1 MPEPERAGRYR
12 TTMKKEFRFR
22 DAATFV
28 GGYWRQ
34 VPWLLSGAMLTMAL
48 ATLCDVFL
56 PLFAGRLIDSLAEAI
71 TGDASARVQ
80 GAYEA
85 LAAFVA
91 ISVAFYAFREISYRF
106 WIPLA
111 TISMRRI
118 VCDAFY
124 RVQRFSADW
133 QANSFAGATVR
144 KISRGMWAYDEF
156 ADTVYIGFLPAAIVL
171 IGVTANLMAHWFFMG
186 IFVLASMVVYLA
198 ASILLA
204 SRYVAPANAIMNESD
219 SAMGAAMADAVS
231 CNAAVKS
238 FGAEQ
243 REDRRFFDVSDLW
256 RSRARRAWSREIN
269 SGTVLSVM
277 ALLLQGGLLALAL
290 WYWSR
295 GEATAGDVT
304 FVMTSYFVI
313 HGYLR
318 ETGQHVRNMQKAIN
332 EIEDLVG
339 FQNQPIAVADRPSA
353 QLLKTNGGAITFDK
367 VTFRY
372 GNQATPIYDDFSLRI
387 GAGERVALVGPSGS
401 GKSTFV
407 KLVQRLYDVDDGRI
421 LIDGQNVAEAT
432 QESLRRAIALVPQ
445 DPALFHRSLAENIAY
460 ARPDA
465 SREEIETAARR
476 AHAHEFITRLPEG
489 YETLVG
495 ERGVKLSG
503 GERQRV
509 ALARAFLADAPILI
523 LDEATSSL
531 DSITESQIQEAI
543 EELMEGRSTIVIA
556 HRLST
561 VRSVDRILVFR
572 DGAIVEQGTQ
582 AELLAR
588 QDGHFKKLHA
598 MQVQGLAL
606 ESG

>member
-1 MPEPERAGRYR
+1 
-12 TTMKKEFRFR
+12 MKQKFGFRE
-22 DAATFV
+22 ASVFV
-28 GGYWRQ
+28 WRYWRQ
-34 VPWLLSGAMLTMAL
+34 VPWLLSGAFVTMAL

-56 PLFAGRLIDSLAEAI
+56 PVFAGRLIDSLADVAFAEPAARV
-71 TGDASARVQ
+71 GDA
-80 GAYEA
+80 YWA
-85 LAAFVA
+85 LAAFVG
-91 ISVAFYAFREISYRF
+91 ISVAFHLFREVSYRF

-118 VCDAFY
+118 IGDAFY

-156 ADTVYIGFLPAAIVL
+156 ADTIYIGYLPAAIVL
-171 IGVTANLMAHWFFMG
+171 VGITANLMVNWLLMG
-186 IFVLASMVVYLA
+186 VFVLVAVSIYLVV
-198 ASILLA
+198 SILLV
-204 SRYVAPANAIMNESD
+204 SLYVAPANEIMNESD
-219 SAMGAAMADAVS
+219 SAVGAAMADAVS
-231 CNAAVKS
+231 CNATVKS
-238 FGAEQ
+238 FGAEK
-243 REDRRFFDVSDLW
+243 REDKRFFDVADLW
-256 RSRARRAWSREIN
+256 RRRARKAWSREIN
-269 SGTVLSVM
+269 GGTVLSVM
-277 ALLLQGGLLALAL
+277 SLLLQAGLLSLAL

-295 GEATAGDVT
+295 GQATAGDVT

-318 ETGQHVRNMQKAIN
+318 EIGQHVRNMQKAIN

-339 FQNQPIAVADRPSA
+339 FQKQVIDVADREAASDLRA
-353 QLLKTNGGAITFDK
+353 DGGAIAFDG

-372 GNQATPIYDDFSLRI
+372 GNQRTPIYADFSLRI

-407 KLVQRLYDVDDGRI
+407 KLVQRLYDVDHGEIR
-421 LIDGQNVAEAT
+421 IDGQDIARAT

-460 ARPDA
+460 ARPEA
-465 SREEIETAARR
+465 SRDEIEQAARR
-476 AHAHEFITRLPEG
+476 AHAHDFIQRLPQG

-531 DSITESQIQEAI
+531 DSITEAQIQEAI
-543 EELMEGRSTIVIA
+543 EELMEGRTTIVIA

-572 DGAIVEQGTQ
+572 DGCIVEQGTQ
-582 AELLAR
+582 QELLAR
-588 QDGHFKKLHA
+588 DDGHFRELLA
-598 MQVQGLAL
+598 MQIEGLAL
-606 ESG
+606 EGN

>member
-1 MPEPERAGRYR
+1 MN
-12 TTMKKEFRFR
+12 KDFRFR
-22 DAATFV
+22 DAAAFV
-28 GGYWRQ
+28 WRYWTQ
-34 VPWLLSGAMLTMAL
+34 VPWLLSGAFATMAL

-56 PLFAGRLIDSLAEAI
+56 PLFAGRLIDALTNLAVAERAAQV
-71 TGDASARVQ
+71 DR
-80 GAYEA
+80 AYLA
-85 LAAFVA
+85 LAAFVG
-91 ISVAFYAFREISYRF
+91 ISAGFYLFREISYRF

-111 TISMRRI
+111 TVTMRRI

-133 QANSFAGATVR
+133 QANSFAGSTVR

-156 ADTVYIGFLPAAIVL
+156 ADTIYIGFLPAGIILV
-171 IGVTANLMAHWFFMG
+171 GVTANLLAHWLLMG
-186 IFVLASMVVYLA
+186 LFVLVA
-198 ASILLA
+198 ATFYIAISVLLA
-204 SRYVAPANAIMNESD
+204 SRYVAPANVVMNRSD
-219 SAMGAAMADAVS
+219 SAMGAAMADAVT

-238 FGAEQ
+238 FGAER
-243 REDRRFFDVSDLW
+243 REDQRFFDVADLW
-256 RSRARRAWSREIN
+256 RRRARTAWSREIN
-269 SGTVLSVM
+269 GGTVQSVM
-277 ALLLQGGLLALAL
+277 SLLLQAGLLSLAL

-295 GEATAGDVT
+295 GLATPGDVT

-318 ETGQHVRNMQKAIN
+318 EIGQHVRNMQKAIN

-339 FQNQPIAVADRPSA
+339 FERQPFEIADRADAVCLVAGEGSIA
-353 QLLKTNGGAITFDK
+353 FDR

-372 GNQATPIYDDFSLRI
+372 GNQQKPIYADFSLEI
-387 GAGERVALVGPSGS
+387 AAGERVALVGPSGS

-407 KLVQRLYDVDDGRI
+407 KLVQRLYDVDSGRI
-421 LIDGQNVAEAT
+421 LIDGQNIAEAT
-432 QESLRRAIALVPQ
+432 QESLRTAIALVPQ

-460 ARPDA
+460 ARPTA
-465 SREEIETAARR
+465 SQAEIEAATRR
-476 AHAHEFITRLPEG
+476 AYAHDFIVRLPQG
-489 YETLVG
+489 YDTLVG

-509 ALARAFLADAPILI
+509 ALARAFLADVPILI

-543 EELMEGRSTIVIA
+543 EELMEGRTTIVIA

-572 DGAIVEQGTQ
+572 DGAIAEQGTRE
-582 AELLAR
+582 ELLAR
-588 QDGHFKKLHA
+588 REGHFKKLLA
-598 MQVQGLAL
+598 MQVEGLKL
-606 ESG
+606 GSG

>member
-1 MPEPERAGRYR
+1 
-12 TTMKKEFRFR
+12 
-22 DAATFV
+22 
-28 GGYWRQ
+28 
-34 VPWLLSGAMLTMAL
+34 MAL

-56 PLFAGRLIDSLAEAI
+56 PLFAGRLIDALADVALNER
-71 TGDASARVQ
+71 DAQ
-80 GAYEA
+80 IGAAYVA
-85 LAAFVA
+85 LAAFIA
-91 ISVAFYAFREISYRF
+91 ISLGFYVFREVSYRF
-106 WIPLA
+106 WIPIA
-111 TISMRRI
+111 TITMRRI

-156 ADTVYIGFLPAAIVL
+156 ADTIYIGFLPAGIVL
-171 IGVTANLMAHWFFMG
+171 VGVTANLMAHWLLMG
-186 IFVLASMVVYLA
+186 LFVLV
-198 ASILLA
+198 ASIAYVTVSIALA
-204 SRYVAPANAIMNESD
+204 SRYVAPANVVMNKSD
-219 SAMGAAMADAVS
+219 SAMGAAMADAVT

-238 FGAEQ
+238 FGAEL
-243 REDRRFFDVSDLW
+243 REDKRFFDVADRW
-256 RSRARRAWSREIN
+256 HRHARWAWSREIN
-269 SGTVLSVM
+269 SGTVLSAM
-277 ALLLQGGLLALAL
+277 SMLLQGGLLALAL
-290 WYWSR
+290 WYWSQ
-295 GEATAGDVT
+295 GLATAGDVT
-304 FVMTSYFVI
+304 FVMTSYFVV

-318 ETGQHVRNMQKAIN
+318 EIGHHVRNMQKAIN

-339 FQNQPIAVADRPSA
+339 FEQQDIGVADRAHAKPLA
-353 QLLKTNGGAITFDK
+353 ADQGAIAFDG

-372 GNQATPIYDDFSLRI
+372 GNQERPIYADFSLQI
-387 GAGERVALVGPSGS
+387 AAGERVALVGPSGS

-407 KLVQRLYDVDDGRI
+407 KLVQRLYDVDAGRI

-432 QESLRRAIALVPQ
+432 QESLRQAIALVPQ
-445 DPALFHRSLAENIAY
+445 DPALFHRSLSENIAY
-460 ARPDA
+460 ARPEA
-465 SREEIETAARR
+465 SQAEIEAAARR
-476 AHAHEFITRLPEG
+476 AYAHDFITRLPQG

-531 DSITESQIQEAI
+531 DSITETQIQEAI
-543 EELMEGRSTIVIA
+543 EELMEGRTTIVIA

-572 DGAIVEQGTQ
+572 DGAIVEQGSQ

-588 QDGHFKKLHA
+588 HDGHFKKLHA
-598 MQVQGLAL
+598 MQVQGLIL
-606 ESG
+606 DGS

>member
-1 MPEPERAGRYR
+1 
-12 TTMKKEFRFR
+12 MKNKFGFR
-22 DAATFV
+22 DAAAFV
-28 GGYWRQ
+28 GRYWLQ
-34 VPWLLSGAMLTMAL
+34 VRWLLGGAFFTMAL

-56 PLFAGRLIDSLAEAI
+56 PLFAGRLIDALADVALNER
-71 TGDASARVQ
+71 SAQ
-80 GAYEA
+80 IGAAYAA

-91 ISVAFYAFREISYRF
+91 ISLGFYLFREVSYRF
-106 WIPLA
+106 WIPIA
-111 TISMRRI
+111 TITMRRI

-156 ADTVYIGFLPAAIVL
+156 ADTIYIGFLPAAIVL
-171 IGVTANLMAHWFFMG
+171 VGVTANLMAHWLLMG
-186 IFVLASMVVYLA
+186 LFVLV
-198 ASILLA
+198 ASIAYVVLSIALA
-204 SRYVAPANAIMNESD
+204 SRYVAPANVVMNKSD
-219 SAMGAAMADAVS
+219 SAMGAAMADAVT

-238 FGAEQ
+238 FGAEL
-243 REDRRFFDVSDLW
+243 REDKRFFDVADRW
-256 RSRARRAWSREIN
+256 RRHARWAWSREIN
-269 SGTVLSVM
+269 SGTVLSAM
-277 ALLLQGGLLALAL
+277 SMLLQGGLLSLAL
-290 WYWSR
+290 WYWSK
-295 GEATAGDVT
+295 GLATAGDVT
-304 FVMTSYFVI
+304 FVMTSYFVV

-318 ETGQHVRNMQKAIN
+318 EIGHHVRNMQKAIN

-339 FQNQPIAVADRPSA
+339 FEQQDIGVADSA
-353 QLLKTNGGAITFDK
+353 NAKPLAADQGAIAFDG

-372 GNQATPIYDDFSLRI
+372 GNQERPIYADFSLQI
-387 GAGERVALVGPSGS
+387 AAGERVALVGPSGS

-407 KLVQRLYDVDDGRI
+407 KLVQRLYDVDAGRI

-432 QESLRRAIALVPQ
+432 QESLRQAIALVPQ

-460 ARPDA
+460 ARPEA
-465 SREEIETAARR
+465 SQAEIEAAARR
-476 AHAHEFITRLPEG
+476 AYAHDFITRLPQG

-531 DSITESQIQEAI
+531 DSITETQIQEAI
-543 EELMEGRSTIVIA
+543 EELMEGRTTIVIA

-572 DGAIVEQGTQ
+572 DGAIVEQGSQ

-588 QDGHFKKLHA
+588 HDGHFKKLHA
-598 MQVQGLAL
+598 MQVQGLIL
-606 ESG
+606 DGS

>member
-1 MPEPERAGRYR
+1 
-12 TTMKKEFRFR
+12 MKQKFGFRE
-22 DAATFV
+22 ASVFV
-28 GGYWRQ
+28 WRYWRQ
-34 VPWLLSGAMLTMAL
+34 VPWLLSGAFVTMAL

-56 PLFAGRLIDSLAEAI
+56 PVFAGRLIDSLADVAFAEPAARV
-71 TGDASARVQ
+71 GDA
-80 GAYEA
+80 YWA
-85 LAAFVA
+85 LTAFVG
-91 ISVAFYAFREISYRF
+91 ISVAFHLFREVSYRF

-118 VCDAFY
+118 IGDAFY

-156 ADTVYIGFLPAAIVL
+156 ADTIYIGYLPAAIVL
-171 IGVTANLMAHWFFMG
+171 VGITANLMVNWLLMG
-186 IFVLASMVVYLA
+186 VFVLVAVSIYLVV
-198 ASILLA
+198 SILLV
-204 SRYVAPANAIMNESD
+204 SLYVAPANEIMNESD
-219 SAMGAAMADAVS
+219 SAVGAAMADAVS
-231 CNAAVKS
+231 CNATVKS
-238 FGAEQ
+238 FGAEK
-243 REDRRFFDVSDLW
+243 REDKRFFDVADLW
-256 RSRARRAWSREIN
+256 RRRARKAWSREIN
-269 SGTVLSVM
+269 GGTVLSVM
-277 ALLLQGGLLALAL
+277 SLLLQAGLLSLAL

-295 GEATAGDVT
+295 GQATAGDVT

-318 ETGQHVRNMQKAIN
+318 EIGQHVRNMQKAIN

-339 FQNQPIAVADRPSA
+339 FQKQVIDVADRETASDLRA
-353 QLLKTNGGAITFDK
+353 DGGAIAFDG

-372 GNQATPIYDDFSLRI
+372 GNQRTPIYADFSLRI

-407 KLVQRLYDVDDGRI
+407 KLVQRLYDVDHGEIR
-421 LIDGQNVAEAT
+421 IDGQDIAGAT

-460 ARPDA
+460 ARPEA
-465 SREEIETAARR
+465 SREEIEQAARR
-476 AHAHEFITRLPEG
+476 AHAHDFIQRLPQG

-531 DSITESQIQEAI
+531 DSITEAQIQEAI
-543 EELMEGRSTIVIA
+543 EELMEGRTTIVIA

-572 DGAIVEQGTQ
+572 DGCIVEQGTQ
-582 AELLAR
+582 QELLAR
-588 QDGHFKKLHA
+588 DDGHFRELLA
-598 MQVQGLAL
+598 MQIEGLAL
-606 ESG
+606 EGN

>member
-1 MPEPERAGRYR
+1 
-12 TTMKKEFRFR
+12 MKQKFGFRE
-22 DAATFV
+22 ASVFV
-28 GGYWRQ
+28 WRYWRQ
-34 VPWLLSGAMLTMAL
+34 VPWLLSGAFVTMAL

-56 PLFAGRLIDSLAEAI
+56 PVFAGRLIDSLADVAFAEPAARV
-71 TGDASARVQ
+71 GDA
-80 GAYEA
+80 YWA
-85 LAAFVA
+85 LTAFVG
-91 ISVAFYAFREISYRF
+91 ISVAFHLFREVSYRF

-118 VCDAFY
+118 IGDAFY

-156 ADTVYIGFLPAAIVL
+156 ADTIYIGYLPAAIVL
-171 IGVTANLMAHWFFMG
+171 VGITANLMVNWLLMG
-186 IFVLASMVVYLA
+186 VFVLVAVSIYLVV
-198 ASILLA
+198 SILLV
-204 SRYVAPANAIMNESD
+204 SLYVAPANEIMNESD
-219 SAMGAAMADAVS
+219 SAVGAAMADAVS
-231 CNAAVKS
+231 CNATVKS
-238 FGAEQ
+238 FGAEK
-243 REDRRFFDVSDLW
+243 REDKRFFDVADLW
-256 RSRARRAWSREIN
+256 RRRARKAWSREIN
-269 SGTVLSVM
+269 GGTVLSVM
-277 ALLLQGGLLALAL
+277 SLLLQAGLLSLAL

-295 GEATAGDVT
+295 GQATAGDVT

-318 ETGQHVRNMQKAIN
+318 EIGQHVRNMQKAIN

-339 FQNQPIAVADRPSA
+339 FQKQVIDVADRETASDLRA
-353 QLLKTNGGAITFDK
+353 DGGAIAFDG

-372 GNQATPIYDDFSLRI
+372 GNQRTPIYADFSLRI

-407 KLVQRLYDVDDGRI
+407 KLVQRLYDVDHGEIR
-421 LIDGQNVAEAT
+421 IDGQDIAGAT

-460 ARPDA
+460 TRPEA
-465 SREEIETAARR
+465 SREEIEQAARR
-476 AHAHEFITRLPEG
+476 AHAHDFIQRLPQG

-531 DSITESQIQEAI
+531 DSITEAQIQEAI
-543 EELMEGRSTIVIA
+543 EELMEGRTTIVIA

-572 DGAIVEQGTQ
+572 DGCIVEQGTQ
-582 AELLAR
+582 QELLAR
-588 QDGHFKKLHA
+588 DDGHFRELLA
-598 MQVQGLAL
+598 MQIEGLAL
-606 ESG
+606 EGN

>member
-1 MPEPERAGRYR
+1 
-12 TTMKKEFRFR
+12 MKQKFGFRE
-22 DAATFV
+22 ASVFV
-28 GGYWRQ
+28 WRYWRQ
-34 VPWLLSGAMLTMAL
+34 VPWLLSGAFVTMAL

-56 PLFAGRLIDSLAEAI
+56 PVFAGRLIDSLADVAFAEQ
-71 TGDASARVQ
+71 SARV
-80 GAYEA
+80 GDAYWA
-85 LAAFVA
+85 LAAFVG
-91 ISVAFYAFREISYRF
+91 ISVAFHLFREVSYRF
-106 WIPLA
+106 WIPLT

-118 VCDAFY
+118 IGDAFY

-156 ADTVYIGFLPAAIVL
+156 ADTIYIGYLPAAIVL
-171 IGVTANLMAHWFFMG
+171 VGITANLMVHWLLMG
-186 IFVLASMVVYLA
+186 VFVLVAVSIYLVV
-198 ASILLA
+198 SILLV
-204 SRYVAPANAIMNESD
+204 SLYVAPANEIMNESD
-219 SAMGAAMADAVS
+219 SAVGAAMADAVS
-231 CNAAVKS
+231 CNATVKS
-238 FGAEQ
+238 FGAEK
-243 REDRRFFDVSDLW
+243 REDKRFFDVADLW
-256 RSRARRAWSREIN
+256 RRRARKAWSREIN
-269 SGTVLSVM
+269 GGTVLSVM
-277 ALLLQGGLLALAL
+277 SLLLQAGLLSLAL

-295 GEATAGDVT
+295 GQATAGDVT

-318 ETGQHVRNMQKAIN
+318 EIGQHVRNMQKAIN

-339 FQNQPIAVADRPSA
+339 FQNQVIDVADRETASDLRA
-353 QLLKTNGGAITFDK
+353 AGGAIAFDG

-372 GNQATPIYDDFSLRI
+372 GNQQTPIYADFSLRI

-407 KLVQRLYDVDDGRI
+407 KLVQRLYDVDHGEIR
-421 LIDGQNVAEAT
+421 IDGQDIAGAT

-460 ARPDA
+460 ARPEA
-465 SREEIETAARR
+465 SREEIEQAARR
-476 AHAHEFITRLPEG
+476 AHAHDFIQRLPQG

-531 DSITESQIQEAI
+531 DSITEAQIQEAI
-543 EELMEGRSTIVIA
+543 EELMEGRTTIVIA

-572 DGAIVEQGTQ
+572 DGCIVEQGTQ
-582 AELLAR
+582 QELLAR
-588 QDGHFKKLHA
+588 DDGHFRELLA
-598 MQVQGLAL
+598 MQIEGLAL
-606 ESG
+606 EGN

>member
-1 MPEPERAGRYR
+1 
-12 TTMKKEFRFR
+12 MKQKFGFRQ
-22 DAATFV
+22 ASVFV
-28 GGYWRQ
+28 WQYWKQ
-34 VPWLLSGAMLTMAL
+34 VPWLLSGAFVTMAL

-56 PLFAGRLIDSLAEAI
+56 PVFAGRLIDSLA
-71 TGDASARVQ
+71 DAAFAERAVRIDD
-80 GAYEA
+80 AYWA
-85 LAAFVA
+85 LAAFVG
-91 ISVAFYAFREISYRF
+91 ISAAFHVFREASYRF

-111 TISMRRI
+111 TVTMRRI

-133 QANSFAGATVR
+133 QANAFAGATVR
-144 KISRGMWAYDEF
+144 KVSRGMWAYDEF
-156 ADTVYIGFLPAAIVL
+156 ADTIYIGFLPAGIVL
-171 IGVTANLMAHWFFMG
+171 VGITANLMVHWLLMG
-186 IFVLASMVVYLA
+186 VFVLVAVVIYLLV
-198 ASILLA
+198 SVLLVA
-204 SRYVAPANAIMNESD
+204 LYVAPSNAIMNKSD
-219 SAMGAAMADAVS
+219 SAVGAAMADAVS
-231 CNAAVKS
+231 CNATVKS
-238 FGAEQ
+238 FGAEL

-256 RSRARRAWSREIN
+256 QRRARKAWSREIN

-277 ALLLQGGLLALAL
+277 TLLLQGGLLSLAL

-295 GEATAGDVT
+295 GQATAGDVT

-318 ETGQHVRNMQKAIN
+318 EIGQHVRNMQKAIN

-339 FQNQPIAVADRPSA
+339 FEKQVIEVADRESA
-353 QLLKTNGGAITFDK
+353 QPLAARGGAIDFDG

-372 GNQATPIYDDFSLRI
+372 GNQEAPIYADFNLRV

-407 KLVQRLYDVDDGRI
+407 KLVQRLYDVDEGRI
-421 LIDGQNVAEAT
+421 MIDGQNIAEAT

-445 DPALFHRSLAENIAY
+445 DPALFHRSLSENIAY
-460 ARPDA
+460 GRPDA
-465 SREEIETAARR
+465 RQEEIEVAARR
-476 AHAHEFITRLPEG
+476 AHAHDFISRLPQG

-531 DSITESQIQEAI
+531 DSITEAQIQEAI
-543 EELMEGRSTIVIA
+543 EELMEGRTTIVIA

-572 DGAIVEQGTQ
+572 EGAIVEQGTQ
-582 AELLAR
+582 KELAALR
-588 QDGHFKKLHA
+588 DGHFKELLE
-598 MQVQGLAL
+598 MQVQGLVL
-606 ESG
+606 DDG